1 MTRLFARGELKTA
14 ILDALGGIEPANGY
28 AIMQALAEAIGGSW
42 RPSPGAIYP
51 ALLGLED
58 GGLIESSDDGSG
70 SLLYRLTDAG
80 RRARSEAEGALS
92 AAADR
97 ARTAPTTTTLA
108 ALVDRFAASTP
119 DRARKLGPKAEA
131 AVTRLLD
138 TTQTRIAAILDKET
152 TDG

>member
-14 ILDALGGIEPANGY
+14 ILDALGDIEPANGY
-28 AIMQALAEAIGGSW
+28 AIMQALADAIGGSW

-58 GGLIESSDDGSG
+58 GGFVASTDDGTG
-70 SLLYRLTDAG
+70 SLTYRLTDVG
-80 RRARSEAEGALS
+80 RRASSRAEGTLS

-97 ARTAPTTTTLA
+97 ARTAPPSTTLA
-108 ALVDRFAASTP
+108 TLVDAFAAAAP
-119 DRARKLGPKAEA
+119 DRGRKLGPKATT

-138 TTQTRIAAILDKET
+138 STQTKRATILDKET
-152 TDG
+152 NDG